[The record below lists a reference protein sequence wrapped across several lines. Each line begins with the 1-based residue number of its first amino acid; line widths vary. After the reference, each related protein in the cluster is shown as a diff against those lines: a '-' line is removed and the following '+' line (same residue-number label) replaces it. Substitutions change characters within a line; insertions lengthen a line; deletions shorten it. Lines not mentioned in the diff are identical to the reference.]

1 MRLYRN
7 YDPYAEPLQM
17 VTSFRALSTTVPIEK
32 GCGLILDWQQSSGSI
47 FAGGDARILRIWDA
61 HQECFC
67 KVC

>member
-1 MRLYRN
+1 
-7 YDPYAEPLQM
+7 M